1 MQRRSFLKKAGMGAI
16 AGGAVI
22 GAPAIA
28 QENPSIKWRMV
39 SSFPR
44 SLPALYGTGEKF
56 IKYVKE
62 MTNGQFTIDSFPP
75 GEIVPA
81 LQVMDAVSNGTI
93 QAGHT
98 CGYYYFGKNPAY
110 CFDTC
115 VPFGLNARQMFA
127 WMTEGNGMTLLREL
141 FEPANIVNFM
151 MGNTGAQMGG
161 WYRKPLTS
169 LEDLKGL
176 KMRTAGMNGSLLS
189 RLGVVPQQLASGD
202 IYPALEKGTL
212 DAVELVGP
220 VDDEK
225 SGFFN
230 VAKYYYYPGF
240 WEAGPQVSLYTNK
253 DAYEALPASYKTI
266 LEAASRWA
274 AIDMLSMYDAQN
286 PQALRRLLAA
296 GVKLQEFPR
305 DIMEAAYNAAQ
316 EMFKEYSDKD
326 PMFKKIYEDHM
337 AFRDNLMPWFNAV
350 EGSYTRFV
358 SQMIAKNRK
367 KS

>member
-16 AGGAVI
+16 VGSAVI

-28 QENPSIKWRMV
+28 QENPSIKWRMA
-39 SSFPR
+39 SSYPR
-44 SLPALYGTGEKF
+44 SLPALYGSGEKF
-56 IKYVKE
+56 VKYVKE
-62 MTNGQFTIDSFPP
+62 MTGGQFIIDSFPP

-98 CGYYYFGKNPAY
+98 SSYYYFGKNPAY
-110 CFDTC
+110 CFDTA

-141 FEPANIVNFM
+141 FASANIVNFM
-151 MGNTGAQMGG
+151 LGNTGAQMGG
-161 WYRKPLTS
+161 WYRNPLNS
-169 LEDLKGL
+169 VEDLKGL
-176 KMRTAGMNGSLLS
+176 KMRVAGLTGELLS
-189 RLGVVPQQLASGD
+189 RLGVVPQQLATGD

-220 VDDEK
+220 FDDEK
-225 SGFFN
+225 AGFFN

-240 WEAGPQVSLYTNK
+240 WEAGPQLSLYTNK
-253 DAYEALPASYKTI
+253 DAYEALPEHYKAVI
-266 LEAASRWA
+266 ENASRSA
-274 AIDMLSMYDAQN
+274 TMDMLATYDAQN

-305 DIMEAAYNAAQ
+305 DILEAAYHAAQ
-316 EMFKEYSDKD
+316 EMYKEYSDKD

-358 SQMIAKNRK
+358 SQMIAKSRQ